1 MLIIGIGS
9 KGEDTR
15 AIYLSTGVWR
25 SKQKLAASERVWFTI
40 EGVGSIEGSGDSGG
54 GTRIKGFKH
63 PCDDWIRLERFD
75 LEESSSKISLISLS

>member
-25 SKQKLAASERVWFTI
+25 SKQKLAASKRAGLRLKGLDRSRVVVI
-40 EGVGSIEGSGDSGG
+40 MGGG
-54 GTRIKGFKH
+54 GTRIKAF
-63 PCDDWIRLERFD
+63 L
-75 LEESSSKISLISLS
+75 